1 MEYALNV
8 CLPVDKRKGA
18 LTHAD
23 EATSEDVAQE
33 EKKVTEEKIERE
45 ERKEKINMRDVGY
58 ALQELEWVK
67 RVIKANGLHGD
78 LAEKLRQMGNEKTYQ
93 EPMAEP
99 LTEQDLNKI
108 RESDFYKNGGHRNYR
123 GRGRGRGRG
132 YYREY
137 GNRGYYQVNADEGDS
152 ENRESNKKE

>member
-1 MEYALNV
+1 MLTKQ
-8 CLPVDKRKGA
+8 LLRK
-18 LTHAD
+18 LRKKK
-23 EATSEDVAQE
+23 
-33 EKKVTEEKIERE
+33 KKVTEEKIERE

-123 GRGRGRGRG
+123 GSCARGEKG
-132 YYREY
+132 Y
-137 GNRGYYQVNADEGDS
+137 
-152 ENRESNKKE
+152 